1 MASKKKKSTQVTGNV
16 GMYYVSYCLSR
27 MGFNVI
33 PTSRN
38 AKGIDLV
45 VYNEDNSRMI
55 GIQVKCLSGKT
66 AVPLGYHDNLDHL
79 MDVPWTIVV
88 QNKDA
93 EPSVYLVT
101 SDEVKAGANQE
112 KGGSWWLGYKKFAGP
127 DTLNRWNL
135 ITDHLV

>member
-1 MASKKKKSTQVTGNV
+1 MASKKKSTQVTGNV
-16 GMYYVSYCLSR
+16 GMYYVSFCLSK

-45 VYNEDNSRMI
+45 VYNEDNSKMT
-55 GIQVKCLSGKT
+55 GVQVKCLSGKT
-66 AVPLGYHDNLDHL
+66 ALPMGYHDNLDHL
-79 MDVPWTIVV
+79 MDATWTIVV

-93 EPSVYLVT
+93 EPSVYILTV
-101 SDEVKAGANQE
+101 DEVKAGSHQE